1 MVVEVLLVVIFIVLI
16 INVQRIKTNQ
26 RIASSEYE
34 SLLEAIHTVE
44 GKVNDVIEH
53 TIDKAALKE
62 QGIDYLD
69 SDNE

>member
-34 SLLEAIHTVE
+34 SLLEAIHNVE
-44 GKVNDVIEH
+44 ARVDRIIDT
-53 TIDKAALKE
+53 TIDNVIK
-62 QGIDYLD
+62 
-69 SDNE
+69 DNE

>member
-34 SLLEAIHTVE
+34 SLLEAIHHVE
-44 GKVNDVIEH
+44 ARVDRIIDT
-53 TIDKAALKE
+53 TIDNVIK
-62 QGIDYLD
+62 
-69 SDNE
+69 DNE